1 MIENLVKEYK
11 IKFHEDDR
19 AQRLQDV
26 YKEGMPDAQI
36 NISYINSTGHIVGWH
51 SHTRQTEYWFV
62 IKGSLKVGL
71 AIPSNSGSNHE
82 VKFEYLSDK
91 DLRTLEIP
99 PGIHHGY
106 KALIPG
112 TILMYYITEKYEKVS
127 KYDDIRTPI
136 GGFNENWG
144 TPNA

>member
-1 MIENLVKEYK
+1 MMENLIKEHK

-19 AQRLQDV
+19 AQRFQDV
-26 YKEGMPDAQI
+26 YKEAMPDTQI
-36 NISYINSTGHIVGWH
+36 NISHIHSTDPIVGWH
-51 SHTRQTEYWFV
+51 AHTKQTEYWFV
-62 IKGSLKVGL
+62 IQGALKVGL
-71 AIPSNSGSNHE
+71 AIPSNNESDPE

-91 DLRTLEIP
+91 NPRTLEIP

-136 GGFNENWG
+136 GGFNENWS